1 MKTGQREWILLCAA
15 VCGGLLAGS
24 VVPGL
29 LKMGSGTYAG
39 LLSQYSLSRYQEI
52 HVSGWELFTA
62 VFQKRLSFFLFLW
75 MSSYTVIGLAFHG
88 FCLFVL
94 ASAAGLL
101 LAVFLLQEGYEGV
114 LLFFCCLMPQWM
126 LYLAAWRE
134 ELLFLFRR
142 RTWKTESLLPGNAVI
157 GRYDL
162 AVLGKILTLC
172 LLGCGVEC
180 FLGTWTMKIFLQ
192 YFH

>member
-1 MKTGQREWILLCAA
+1 MKEGQREWILLCAV
-15 VCGGLLAGS
+15 VCGGFFAGS
-24 VVPGL
+24 VLPGI

-52 HVSGWELFTA
+52 RVSGWELFTA

-88 FCLFVL
+88 LCLFML

-101 LAVFLLQEGYEGV
+101 LAVFLLQEGYGGA

-134 ELLFLFRR
+134 ELFFLFHRR
-142 RTWKTESLLPGNAVI
+142 CWRADTLPQGGAVM

-162 AVLGKILTLC
+162 KVLGKILLLC
-172 LLGCGVEC
+172 LWGCGVEC